1 MRGTERG
8 QDGRMSGIELQCP
21 WGLCLH
27 TTGRVWNMGIFSF
40 NTQNALL
47 QDALKNPA
55 LKKPSDLQKLVQSG
69 SVEADPD
76 VGLLTMASFPPLV
89 ESQQWMTPT
98 WLRESDMS
106 WSVTLAPSPELSWTS
121 RRAVVT
127 LAPGCRVRS
136 FISR

>member
-1 MRGTERG
+1 
-8 QDGRMSGIELQCP
+8 
-21 WGLCLH
+21 
-27 TTGRVWNMGIFSF
+27 MGIFSF